1 MVAEIQTPGLIL
13 FGEGALAKIGDVLK
27 KVGVSRPLV
36 VTDSGLVSTPVFD
49 AFRTALTEAGVAFG
63 VFSETVPDPDLANVE
78 AGAAAFRTG
87 DFDGLIGF
95 GGGSAMDTAKGINLL
110 LHSDG
115 DIRRWR
121 VPNAPS
127 MRVLPLICVPT
138 TAGTGSEVTR
148 GIVIT
153 DPTTHEKMLFMGLAC
168 VPAAAVV
175 DPVLTESLPFRIAA
189 DTGLDALTHAIEAYV
204 SRKHNAHTD
213 AMALSAMRLIG
224 PNIVEACAMRSAP
237 AREAMLLGALHA
249 GMAFSNASVALVH
262 GMSRPLGGFFKMP
275 HGTGNAVLLAA
286 VTEFSLPA
294 AHERYATCAR
304 AIGFADAADSDDAA
318 NQKLIHGLEGL
329 LVELKVPSPAEF
341 GIAKDDYFEKIPVM
355 AAQAIASG
363 SPANNPRVAD
373 ADEIAAIYTRIW
385 K

>member
-1 MVAEIQTPGLIL
+1 MLAEIQSPGLIL
-13 FGEGALAKIGDVLK
+13 FGEGALAKIGDVLQ

-36 VTDSGLVSTPVFD
+36 VTDHGLVSTPVFE
-49 AFRTALTEAGVAFG
+49 AFRAALIQSGVTFG
-63 VFSETVPDPDLANVE
+63 LFSDTVPDPDLNNVE
-78 AGAAAFRTG
+78 DGAKAFQAG
-87 DFDGLIGF
+87 DFDGFIGF
-95 GGGSAMDTAKGINLL
+95 GGGSAMDTAKAINLL

-121 VPNAPS
+121 VPAAPS

-153 DPTTHEKMLFMGLAC
+153 EPATHEKMLFMGLAC

-175 DPVLTESLPFRIAA
+175 DPALTENLPFRIAA

-204 SRKHNAHTD
+204 SRKRNAHTD
-213 AMALSAMRLIG
+213 TMALSAMRLIG
-224 PNIVEACAMRSAP
+224 PTIVEACVDRTAA
-237 AREAMLLGALHA
+237 AREAMMLGAMHA

-294 AHERYATCAR
+294 APERYATCAR
-304 AIGFADAADSDDAA
+304 AIGFADDADGDDAA
-318 NQKLIHGLEGL
+318 NRKLIRGLEGL
-329 LVELKVPSPAEF
+329 LAELKVPSPAEF

-373 ADEIAAIYTRIW
+373 VDEIAGIYTRIW
-385 K
+385 T

>member
-1 MVAEIQTPGLIL
+1 MVAEIQSPGLIL
-13 FGEGALAKIGDVLK
+13 FGEGVLAKIGDVLK

-36 VTDSGLVSTPVFD
+36 VTDSGLVSTPVFE
-49 AFRTALTEAGVAFG
+49 AFRTALVRSGVTFG
-63 VFSETVPDPDLANVE
+63 LFSDTVPDPDLNNVE
-78 AGAAAFRTG
+78 DGARAFQAG
-87 DFDGLIGF
+87 DFDGFIGF
-95 GGGSAMDTAKGINLL
+95 GGGSAMDTAKAINLL

-148 GIVIT
+148 GVVIT
-153 DPTTHEKMLFMGLAC
+153 EPATHEKMLFMGLAC

-175 DPVLTESLPFRIAA
+175 DPALTEKLPFRIAA

-204 SRKHNAHTD
+204 SRKRNAHTD

-224 PNIVEACAMRSAP
+224 PAIVEACVDRTTA
-237 AREAMLLGALHA
+237 AREAMMLGAMHA

-294 AHERYATCAR
+294 APERYAACAR
-304 AIGFADAADSDDAA
+304 AIGFADDADSDDAA
-318 NQKLIHGLEGL
+318 NRKLIRGLEGL
-329 LVELKVPSPAEF
+329 LAELKVPSPAAF

-373 ADEIAAIYTRIW
+373 AAEIADIYTRIW